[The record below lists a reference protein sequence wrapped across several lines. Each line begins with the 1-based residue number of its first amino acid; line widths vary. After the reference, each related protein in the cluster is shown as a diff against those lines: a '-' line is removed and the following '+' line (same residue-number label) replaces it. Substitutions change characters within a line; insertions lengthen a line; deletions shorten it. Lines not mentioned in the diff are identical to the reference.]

1 MSKIDNQPAF
11 QASDPQYSA
20 WVAANAGS
28 GKTFVLVTRLVR
40 LMLSGVAPEKLL
52 CLTYTRSAAAEMQD
66 RLFTLLAE
74 WALLDDA
81 ALHKAIGERL
91 GTPDEDHDLPLAR
104 MLFARAL
111 ETPGGLRVQTIHS
124 FCESLLKRFPLEAGL
139 SPQFDLLDEQDAQDL
154 QAQIIRRL
162 LSRDDDIALRS
173 ALDALTRQLSEPDLD
188 KLARTILSQRD
199 QFDAARQTENLKQLA
214 QSSGLGHL
222 DAQARDPA
230 SIANTHMQEY
240 APLAS
245 SLANWL
251 AASEQKTNQQRGH
264 DLGQFIAAMEKHQ
277 LPQAWAALSQVF
289 LTSEGLARKSLV
301 TKTYAEER
309 PKLAADLVRWSE
321 QFDEVMAQYRASFA
335 YQMTHALY
343 VFAENLIQDY
353 AAMKDQRGVL
363 DYDDLISCT
372 NQMLSQKRAAAW
384 VLFKIDN
391 GLEHILVDE
400 AQDTSPA
407 QWRVI
412 RALADEFFAGETAN
426 PKQRTIFAVGDE
438 KQSIFSFQGAD
449 PAGFNAQ
456 YEHFNAQVSDIG
468 GAVNYVRL
476 LNSWRS
482 APQVLQVVDQLFST
496 AETARGLSAAGAPT
510 EHIAQRDK
518 ATGYVALWEAEQ
530 STPISG
536 AGEAGELTD
545 MPALD
550 LPETTRQ
557 KLARRIADKIA
568 AWQADA
574 ACDIRPGDILI
585 LVRKRDDFVDD
596 MIRALDRR
604 NIRVAGA
611 DRMVLLEQIAIMDL
625 MAAAEFALNPN
636 DDLTLACFLR
646 SPLGGLDE
654 TALFDLAY
662 GRSGSL
668 WSVLTA
674 AVAAGGDDKLK
685 VAHQRLSWLLGQVDY
700 LRPYDYFAQLL
711 STQNGHASLRGRLG
725 TEIDDAI
732 GEFLRLA
739 LVFESRHVA
748 SMQGFLH
755 FLRQGQQ
762 TIKRDMENRQ
772 DAVRIMT
779 VHGAKGLEAPIVFL
793 PDTCSRPGGGT
804 QRGVVQMGQQKTPF
818 WRANKKMRESYGQ
831 AQEENAMQSEQDE
844 SKRLLYVALT
854 RARDRLYIGGYLNKR
869 AKTPP
874 KGSWYQMIADELQ
887 KDKNLG
893 EDMGRPIWSLGDEQ
907 KAMPERKIN
916 EQPSVDPGPAP
927 TWVGEKISQQ
937 EARENILAEKI
948 FAPSTVASSSANAMS
963 DRVDNGEAMLAGH
976 ISHSLFEHLP
986 AVPEA
991 QRAAAAQAY
1000 VARHGQSLALNMQ
1013 EKIITN
1019 VLEIMADA
1027 QMAELF
1033 APHSRA
1039 EAPIAGF
1046 LTRGDGTQMQFHGQI
1061 DRYVE
1066 TDEAIYLVDFKTGS
1080 VPDADNIADAY
1091 VLQMAVYQALMQGV
1105 RGGKP
1110 IRCGLVWTQACR
1122 VDWLDDKRL
1131 AISLANMLSGA

>member
-199 QFDAARQTENLKQLA
+199 QFDAARQTDNLKQLA

-301 TKTYAEER
+301 TKTYAEEQ

-482 APQVLQVVDQLFST
+482 APQVLQVVDQLFSA
-496 AETARGLSAAGAPT
+496 AETARGLSAAGEPT

-668 WSVLTA
+668 WSALTA

-711 STQNGHASLRGRLG
+711 STQNGHALLRGRLG

-772 DAVRIMT
+772 DAVLIMT

-887 KDKNLG
+887 EDKNLG

>member
-104 MLFARAL
+104 MLFASAL

-301 TKTYAEER
+301 TKTYAKEQ

-363 DYDDLISCT
+363 DYDYLISCT

-496 AETARGLSAAGAPT
+496 AETARGLSAAGEPT

-668 WSVLTA
+668 WSALTA

-711 STQNGHASLRGRLG
+711 STQNGHALLRGRLG

-793 PDTCSRPGGGT
+793 PDTCSRQGGGT
-804 QRGVVQMGQQKTPF
+804 KRGVVQMGQQKTPF

-854 RARDRLYIGGYLNKR
+854 RARDRLYIGSYLNKR

-887 KDKNLG
+887 EDKNLG

>member
-301 TKTYAEER
+301 TKTYAEEQ

-496 AETARGLSAAGAPT
+496 AETARGLSAAGGPT

-545 MPALD
+545 MLSLD

-668 WSVLTA
+668 WSALTA

-711 STQNGHASLRGRLG
+711 SKQNGHALLRGRLG

-986 AVPEA
+986 TVPEA

>member
-301 TKTYAEER
+301 TKTYAEEQ

-510 EHIAQRDK
+510 EHIALRDK

-545 MPALD
+545 MLSLD

-662 GRSGSL
+662 GRAGSL
-668 WSVLTA
+668 WSALTA

-711 STQNGHASLRGRLG
+711 STQNGHALLRGRLG

-986 AVPEA
+986 TVPEA

>member
-301 TKTYAEER
+301 TKTYAEEQ

-545 MPALD
+545 MPSLD

-668 WSVLTA
+668 WSALTA

-711 STQNGHASLRGRLG
+711 STQNGHALLRGRLG

-986 AVPEA
+986 TVPEA

>member
-301 TKTYAEER
+301 TKTYAEEQ

-545 MPALD
+545 MLSLD

-662 GRSGSL
+662 GRAGSL
-668 WSVLTA
+668 WSALTA

-711 STQNGHASLRGRLG
+711 STQNGHALLRGRLG

-986 AVPEA
+986 TVPEA

>member
-301 TKTYAEER
+301 TKTYAEEQ

-391 GLEHILVDE
+391 GL
-400 AQDTSPA
+400 
-407 QWRVI
+407 
-412 RALADEFFAGETAN
+412 RA
-426 PKQRTIFAVGDE
+426 
-438 KQSIFSFQGAD
+438 
-449 PAGFNAQ
+449 
-456 YEHFNAQVSDIG
+456 
-468 GAVNYVRL
+468 
-476 LNSWRS
+476 
-482 APQVLQVVDQLFST
+482 
-496 AETARGLSAAGAPT
+496 
-510 EHIAQRDK
+510 
-518 ATGYVALWEAEQ
+518 
-530 STPISG
+530 
-536 AGEAGELTD
+536 
-545 MPALD
+545 
-550 LPETTRQ
+550 
-557 KLARRIADKIA
+557 
-568 AWQADA
+568 
-574 ACDIRPGDILI
+574 
-585 LVRKRDDFVDD
+585 
-596 MIRALDRR
+596 
-604 NIRVAGA
+604 
-611 DRMVLLEQIAIMDL
+611 
-625 MAAAEFALNPN
+625 
-636 DDLTLACFLR
+636 
-646 SPLGGLDE
+646 
-654 TALFDLAY
+654 
-662 GRSGSL
+662 
-668 WSVLTA
+668 
-674 AVAAGGDDKLK
+674 
-685 VAHQRLSWLLGQVDY
+685 
-700 LRPYDYFAQLL
+700 YF
-711 STQNGHASLRGRLG
+711 
-725 TEIDDAI
+725 
-732 GEFLRLA
+732 
-739 LVFESRHVA
+739 
-748 SMQGFLH
+748 
-755 FLRQGQQ
+755 
-762 TIKRDMENRQ
+762 
-772 DAVRIMT
+772 
-779 VHGAKGLEAPIVFL
+779 
-793 PDTCSRPGGGT
+793 
-804 QRGVVQMGQQKTPF
+804 
-818 WRANKKMRESYGQ
+818 
-831 AQEENAMQSEQDE
+831 
-844 SKRLLYVALT
+844 
-854 RARDRLYIGGYLNKR
+854 
-869 AKTPP
+869 
-874 KGSWYQMIADELQ
+874 
-887 KDKNLG
+887 
-893 EDMGRPIWSLGDEQ
+893 
-907 KAMPERKIN
+907 
-916 EQPSVDPGPAP
+916 
-927 TWVGEKISQQ
+927 
-937 EARENILAEKI
+937 
-948 FAPSTVASSSANAMS
+948 
-963 DRVDNGEAMLAGH
+963 
-976 ISHSLFEHLP
+976 
-986 AVPEA
+986 
-991 QRAAAAQAY
+991 
-1000 VARHGQSLALNMQ
+1000 
-1013 EKIITN
+1013 
-1019 VLEIMADA
+1019 
-1027 QMAELF
+1027 
-1033 APHSRA
+1033 
-1039 EAPIAGF
+1039 
-1046 LTRGDGTQMQFHGQI
+1046 
-1061 DRYVE
+1061 
-1066 TDEAIYLVDFKTGS
+1066 
-1080 VPDADNIADAY
+1080 
-1091 VLQMAVYQALMQGV
+1091 
-1105 RGGKP
+1105 
-1110 IRCGLVWTQACR
+1110 
-1122 VDWLDDKRL
+1122 
-1131 AISLANMLSGA
+1131 

>member
-301 TKTYAEER
+301 TKTYAEEQ

-510 EHIAQRDK
+510 EHIALRDK

-545 MPALD
+545 MLSLD

-668 WSVLTA
+668 WSALTA

-711 STQNGHASLRGRLG
+711 STQNGHALLRGRLG

-986 AVPEA
+986 TVPEA

>member
-11 QASDPQYSA
+11 QASDPHYSA

-91 GTPDEDHDLPLAR
+91 GTPDDEHDLPLAR

-111 ETPGGLRVQTIHS
+111 ESPGGLRVQTIHS

-162 LSRDDDIALRS
+162 LSHEDDTALRS

-188 KLARTILSQRD
+188 KLAHTILSQRD
-199 QFDAARQTENLKQLA
+199 HFDTARQRENLTKLA
-214 QSSGLGHL
+214 QSSGLDHL
-222 DAQARDPA
+222 GEEARNPE

-240 APLAS
+240 TSRAS
-245 SLANWL
+245 ELANWL
-251 AASEQKTNQQRGH
+251 AASEQTTNQQRGH
-264 DLGQFIAAMEKHQ
+264 DLGKFIDAMENQQ

-289 LTSEGLARKSLV
+289 LTGDGSPRKSLV
-301 TKTYAEER
+301 TKTYAEKQ
-309 PKLAADLVRWSE
+309 PNLADDLVRWGE
-321 QFDEVMAQYRASFA
+321 RFDEVTALYRASFT
-335 YQMTHALY
+335 YQMTQALY
-343 VFAENLIQDY
+343 VFAESLIRDY
-353 AAMKDQRGVL
+353 AAVKDQRGVL

-412 RALADEFFAGETAN
+412 RTLADEFFAGETAN

-456 YEHFNAQVSDIG
+456 YEHFNAQVSEIG

-482 APQVLQVVDQLFST
+482 APEVLQVVDQLFST
-496 AETARGLSAAGAPT
+496 SETARGLSAAGAPT

-530 STPISG
+530 STPISETD
-536 AGEAGELTD
+536 EASELTD
-545 MPALD
+545 MPVVD

-574 ACDIRPGDILI
+574 TCDIRPGDILI

-611 DRMVLLEQIAIMDL
+611 DRMVLLEQIAILDL

-668 WSVLTA
+668 WAALKA

-685 VAHQRLSWLLGQVDY
+685 SAHQRLSWLLAQVDY

-711 STQNGHASLRGRLG
+711 TTQDGHALMRGRLG

-793 PDTCSRPGGGT
+793 PDTCSRPGGSA
-804 QRGVVQMGQQKTPF
+804 QRGVVQMGQQKIPF
-818 WRANKKMRESYGQ
+818 WRANRKMREAHGQ
-831 AQEENAMQSEQDE
+831 AEEENAMQSEQDE

-874 KGSWYQMIADELQ
+874 KDSWYQMIADELQ

-893 EDMGRPIWSLGDEQ
+893 EDMGRPIWSLGDEH
-907 KAMPERKIN
+907 KAMPERKTN
-916 EQPSVDPGPAP
+916 DQPSIDPGPAP
-927 TWVGEKISQQ
+927 SWVGEKISKQ
-937 EARENILAEKI
+937 EARENIRAEKI
-948 FAPSTVASSSANAMS
+948 FAPSTIASPSANTAS
-963 DRVDNGEAMLAGH
+963 NKGGNNEAMLAGH

-986 AVPEA
+986 TVPKD

-1000 VARHGQSLALNMQ
+1000 VSLHGQSLAPNTQ
-1013 EKIITN
+1013 EKLIAN
-1019 VLEIMADA
+1019 VLTVMADP
-1027 QMAELF
+1027 QIAELF

-1046 LTRGDGTQMQFHGQI
+1046 LTRTNGTQMQFHGQI

-1066 TDEAIYLVDFKTGS
+1066 TDQAIYLVDFKTGS
-1080 VPDADNIADAY
+1080 VPDVDDIADAY
-1091 VLQMAVYQALMQGV
+1091 VLQMAVYQALMRAV
-1105 RGGKP
+1105 RGTKP

-1122 VDWLDDKRL
+1122 VDWLDDERL
-1131 AISLANMLSGA
+1131 ASSLANMLSGA

>member
-230 SIANTHMQEY
+230 SIANTHMQDY

-301 TKTYAEER
+301 TKTYAEEQ

-343 VFAENLIQDY
+343 VFAENLIRDY

-412 RALADEFFAGETAN
+412 RALADEIFAGETAN

-518 ATGYVALWEAEQ
+518 ATGYVALWEAER

-545 MPALD
+545 MPSLD

-668 WSVLTA
+668 WSALTA

-711 STQNGHASLRGRLG
+711 STQNGHALLRGRLG

-986 AVPEA
+986 TVPEA

-1110 IRCGLVWTQACR
+1110 IRCGLVWTEACR

>member
-91 GTPDEDHDLPLAR
+91 GTPDEDHDLPLAS

-230 SIANTHMQEY
+230 SIANTHMQDY

-301 TKTYAEER
+301 TKTYAEEQ

-343 VFAENLIQDY
+343 VFAENLIRDY

-449 PAGFNAQ
+449 PDGFNAQ
-456 YEHFNAQVSDIG
+456 SEHFNAQVSDIG

-536 AGEAGELTD
+536 TGEAGELTD
-545 MPALD
+545 MPSLD

-668 WSVLTA
+668 WSALTA

-711 STQNGHASLRGRLG
+711 STQNGHALLRGRLG

-986 AVPEA
+986 TVPEA

-1091 VLQMAVYQALMQGV
+1091 VLQMAVYQAFMQGV

>member
-585 LVRKRDDFVDD
+585 LVRKRDDFVDN

-668 WSVLTA
+668 WSALTA